1 MAEKKVKEKKSK
13 VEKPEK
19 NNELAVKIL
28 GVMETLRN
36 NGVTETTSTVLRDK
50 LGTKNRA
57 VVRRVM
63 KGLAEQGKVV
73 ISEKTVGKRKQY
85 IYKLAG

>member
-1 MAEKKVKEKKSK
+1 MAKEKKEVK
-13 VEKPEK
+13 NQKKPTK

-63 KGLAEQGKVV
+63 RGLVEQGKVV
-73 ISEKTVGKRKQY
+73 ISEKTHGKRKQY
-85 IYKLAG
+85 FYRLKEQ

>member
-1 MAEKKVKEKKSK
+1 MAKKEVKEKKSK
-13 VEKPEK
+13 AKTK
-19 NNELAVKIL
+19 NNQLAVKIL
-28 GVMETLRN
+28 DVMETLRN
-36 NGVTETTSTVLRDK
+36 NGVAEATSTVLRDK

-73 ISEKTVGKRKQY
+73 ISEKTLGKRKQY
-85 IYKLAG
+85 TYRLA